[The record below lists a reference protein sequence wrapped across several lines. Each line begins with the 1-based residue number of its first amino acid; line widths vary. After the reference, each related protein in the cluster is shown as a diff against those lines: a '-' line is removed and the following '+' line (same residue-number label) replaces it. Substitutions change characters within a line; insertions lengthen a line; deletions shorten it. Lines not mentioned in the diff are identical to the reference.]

1 MEEKDTAE
9 NSAHEKKEHGAEKES
24 QGMEQAEAKGEVI
37 EQPGLFVVSASP
49 HIRDDVSVPRIM
61 YSVVIA
67 LTPAFVGAVYFFGV
81 RALWLTLMAVGT
93 AVVTEALLQ
102 KLMGRPI
109 TVTDGSAIITGILLA
124 FNLPGGVPL
133 WMPVVG
139 SVFAIAIGKM
149 VFGGLGYNPLNP
161 ALLGRAFLL
170 ASWPAHMTT
179 DWIPTVTGTMTGFDT
194 ITKATPLNVF
204 KEAARVLADP
214 ASTVEKVAQAK
225 DAIEHLSTAY
235 GNLFWGNVSGCI
247 GETSVILLLLG
258 AGYLLYKKFIDWRI
272 PLFYIGTVAVLT
284 KIFGGTDG
292 IFSGDPLFHI
302 LAGGLI
308 LGAFF
313 MATDMVTTPVT
324 VRGRYIFGIGCGLLT
339 VVIRLW
345 GGYPEGV
352 SYSILLMNAV
362 TPLVDRWTRPKRF
375 GASNRERS

>member
-1 MEEKDTAE
+1 MRED
-9 NSAHEKKEHGAEKES
+9 EKKSPQSELDFEGKRASEEIK
-24 QGMEQAEAKGEVI
+24 AEAKAKVEEDV
-37 EQPGLFVVSASP
+37 EAKPGLLFVSASP

-67 LTPAFVGAVYFFGV
+67 LLPALIGAVYFFGA
-81 RALWLTLMAVGT
+81 RALWLILI
-93 AVVTEALLQ
+93 AVVTSVVAEALMQ
-102 KLMGRPI
+102 KVMHRPI
-109 TVTDGSAIITGILLA
+109 TVSDGSAIITGMLLS
-124 FNLPGGVPL
+124 FNLPGGVPM
-133 WMPVVG
+133 WMPIVG

-179 DWIPTVTGTMTGFDT
+179 DWTPTITGTMTGFDT
-194 ITKATPLNVF
+194 VTKATPLGVLQ
-204 KEAARVLADP
+204 EAHRILADP
-214 ASTVEKVAQAK
+214 AATVEKMAQAK
-225 DAIEHLSTAY
+225 EAIEHLSTTY

-272 PLFYIGTVAVLT
+272 PLFYIATVALLT
-284 KIFGGTDG
+284 WILGGTG
-292 IFSGDPLFHI
+292 GAFSGDPLFHI

-324 VRGRYIFGIGCGLLT
+324 VKGRYIFGLGCGVLT

-352 SYSILLMNAV
+352 SYSILFMNAF
-362 TPLVDRWTRPKRF
+362 TPLIDRWTKPRRF
-375 GASNRERS
+375 GA